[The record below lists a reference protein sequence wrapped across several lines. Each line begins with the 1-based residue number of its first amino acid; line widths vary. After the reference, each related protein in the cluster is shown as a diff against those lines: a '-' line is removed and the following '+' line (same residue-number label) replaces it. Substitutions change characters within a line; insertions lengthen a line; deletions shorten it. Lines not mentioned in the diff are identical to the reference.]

1 MKGFLLNADTLG
13 IFTQMVVLFLII
25 GTGYGCKKAKIT
37 TAAFDK
43 GLSNL
48 VLSVTLPAMIVGS
61 VLNSTELPSRSHI
74 VAAFFYSCIAY
85 ALMICVAFALT
96 ALMRAPKGKRGVL
109 RFMMVFGNVGFLGF
123 PVISAIW
130 GSGAL
135 IYAAIFNLPFNFL
148 CFTVGAWFIAS
159 DAEGAEMEKI
169 TWRTFV
175 TPTMLSCCAAMALAL
190 AGIHGVPVLGSAF
203 DTLGAMTTPA
213 ALLVV
218 GSQLANLSLRD
229 LLGDM
234 RLWVSCA
241 ARLVVMPLFNWA
253 VLSLIVDDPLI
264 LGILV
269 VTTAMPVANV
279 GTMLCQK
286 YDADTPTVLRGTF
299 WTTLFSLATIPVLV
313 SLMG

>member
-1 MKGFLLNADTLG
+1 MNHDTLG

-25 GTGYGCKKAKIT
+25 GTGYGCKKFKLT
-37 TAAFDK
+37 NAAFDK

-61 VLNSTELPSRSHI
+61 VLNSAQLPSRGHI
-74 VAAFFYSCIAY
+74 VAAFLYSCVAY
-85 ALMICVAFALT
+85 ALMICVAMVLT
-96 ALMRAPKGKRGVL
+96 AVMRAPKGRRGVL

-130 GSGAL
+130 GSDAL

-159 DAEGAEMEKI
+159 DAAGSMEKV

-175 TPTMLSCCAAMALAL
+175 TPTIMSCCAAIVLAL
-190 AGIHGVPVLGSAF
+190 LGAHNVPVLGDAL

-218 GSQLANLSLRD
+218 GSQLANLPLRE
-229 LLGDM
+229 LVGDA

-241 ARLVVMPLFNWA
+241 ARLALMPALNWA
-253 VLSLIVDDPLI
+253 VLHLIVDDPLI

-299 WTTLFSLATIPVLV
+299 WTTLFSLATIPALVLI
-313 SLMG
+313 MG

>member
-1 MKGFLLNADTLG
+1 MNTDTLG

-25 GTGYGCKKAKIT
+25 STGYGCKKAHLT

-61 VLNSTELPSRSHI
+61 VLNSAQLPGRTDI
-74 VAAFFYSCIAY
+74 VAAFLYSCVAY
-85 ALMICVAFALT
+85 ALMIVVALVLT
-96 ALMRAPKGKRGVL
+96 ALMRAPIGRRGVL

-130 GSGAL
+130 GSDAL

-159 DAEGAEMEKI
+159 DAQSQGMEKV
-169 TWRTFV
+169 TWRTFC
-175 TPTMLSCCAAMALAL
+175 TPTILSCCVAIVLAL
-190 AGIHGVPVLGSAF
+190 LGIHNVPVIGSAL

-218 GSQLANLSLRD
+218 GSQLGNLAPRELV
-229 LLGDM
+229 GDA
-234 RLWVSCA
+234 RLWASCA
-241 ARLVVMPLFNWA
+241 ARLVLMPLLNWVA
-253 VLSLIVDDPLI
+253 LSLIVDDPLI

-299 WTTLFSLATIPVLV
+299 WTTLLSLVTIPVLV
-313 SLMG
+313 LVMG

>member
-1 MKGFLLNADTLG
+1 MNADTLG

-37 TAAFDK
+37 TAEFDK

-48 VLSVTLPAMIVGS
+48 VLSATLPAMIVGS
-61 VLNSTELPSRSHI
+61 VLNSTELPSQARI
-74 VAAFFYSCIAY
+74 VSAFLYSCVAY
-85 ALMICVAFALT
+85 ALMICVAFVLT
-96 ALMRAPKGKRGVL
+96 ALMRTPKGKRGVL

-130 GSGAL
+130 GSDAL

-159 DAEGAEMEKI
+159 DAEGAAMEKV
-169 TWRTFV
+169 TWRTFL
-175 TPTMLSCCAAMALAL
+175 TPTMLSCCAAIALAL
-190 AGIHGVPVLGSAF
+190 AGIHNVPVLGSAL
-203 DTLGAMTTPA
+203 DTLGSMTTPA

-218 GSQLANLSLRD
+218 GSQLANLSLRE
-229 LLGDM
+229 LVGDM

-241 ARLVVMPLFNWA
+241 ARLVAMPLFNWA